1 MVILKIVF
9 NYILDKTTLAFLG
22 QPTVGKHIL
31 HLSALPTETQRKNHL
46 PYTFTSRNALSF
58 TLITTL
64 NPYLNDMLSFQSLM
78 EGLQTIFCTLI
89 YNTGK

>member
-31 HLSALPTETQRKNHL
+31 HLSALPTETQRKKPLTILLQAETH
-46 PYTFTSRNALSF
+46 YLS
-58 TLITTL
+58 L
-64 NPYLNDMLSFQSLM
+64 
-78 EGLQTIFCTLI
+78 
-89 YNTGK
+89 